1 MVNMTNNNDLIQKL
15 VDGYSLYTYMVPDDA
30 MPTNRPLHCEG
41 FYLPHI
47 IITGDVFWGISRA
60 AHLVH
65 NHGSSNIGILSFY
78 YTNHSNGLFF
88 SYNPGMN
95 GITLM
100 SIKRYKRHKFIFK
113 DNWTLIWDSEWNE
126 KPALYRIDRLIE
138 QGACFKIAMLDD
150 ENIWN
155 IHPVDL
161 PMYHINEGTF
171 NIKTEYFEY
180 ASAIR
185 NTQQINELIKANE
198 TFFNTKPESNKD
210 GTLTGKCVPFHTF
223 YNLFDNGE
231 YYNYYDIPR
240 GSRQRYKRLK
250 VFCEKQ

>member
-1 MVNMTNNNDLIQKL
+1 
-15 VDGYSLYTYMVPDDA
+15 MVPDDS
-30 MPTNRPLHCEG
+30 MLTNRPLHCEG

-47 IITGDVFWGISRA
+47 IITGNVFGEMSRTVHF
-60 AHLVH
+60 AHTKDTRGLWY
-65 NHGSSNIGILSFY
+65 FC
-78 YTNHSNGLFF
+78 YTNHPNGLFF
-88 SYNPGMN
+88 SYYLELHD
-95 GITLM
+95 ITLM
-100 SIKRYKRHKFIFK
+100 STKRYKRHEYIVK
-113 DNWTLIWDSEWNE
+113 DNWNLIWDSEWNE
-126 KPALYRIDRLIE
+126 KPAPYRIDRLIE

-180 ASAIR
+180 AFTMR

-210 GTLTGKCVPFHTF
+210 GTLMGKCLSFHAF
-223 YNLFDNGE
+223 YNLFYNGE

-240 GSRQRYKRLK
+240 GIKQRYKRLK
-250 VFCEKQ
+250 VFCEKD